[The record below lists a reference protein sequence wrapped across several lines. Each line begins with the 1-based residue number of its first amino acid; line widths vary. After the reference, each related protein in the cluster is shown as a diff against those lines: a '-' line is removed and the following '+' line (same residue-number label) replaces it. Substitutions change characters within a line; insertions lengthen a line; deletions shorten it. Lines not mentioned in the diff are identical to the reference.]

1 MRTKAAAKLA
11 LLLALG
17 GVEAMK
23 IRFEDLNEEQKAHLQ
38 TVKYAM
44 WGMGDTYSTE
54 EYRNGCARDAVE
66 ALVKCLFGDDWERA

>member
-1 MRTKAAAKLA
+1 MRAQEHSELA

-23 IRFEDLNEEQKAHLQ
+23 IRFEDLDEEQKAHLQ